1 MPSETNNKISNSK
14 MIGRWRMIES
24 KYSEILEFYEYLVAL
39 GKSFKFKHSH
49 RVQFTVL
56 IDN

>member
-1 MPSETNNKISNSK
+1 